1 MPGERV
7 GDAVFVRVQVLKLE
21 DHKME
26 HAISEL
32 EGLPG
37 FTCIR
42 FVTNLTP
49 DLRLRQVCPIY
60 YRGLVKPSP
69 V

>member
-1 MPGERV
+1 MRIKPESFEKVFRMPGERV

-32 EGLPG
+32 AKSAGS
-37 FTCIR
+37 
-42 FVTNLTP
+42 
-49 DLRLRQVCPIY
+49 QA
-60 YRGLVKPSP
+60 
-69 V
+69 